1 MTTVPLRETVRIT
14 LDGTGSGTAKIGP
27 ISAREVWHPSNVAVS
42 ANAGASNEA
51 TCNIYVGLSATQSNF
66 RDGTVNGS
74 AGDSTDKVNAD
85 TVRCGEYVW
94 ATWSGGNAGVT
105 AVLSVTGTK
114 DV

>member
-1 MTTVPLRETVRIT
+1 MPTVPMRETAFVT
-14 LDGTGSGTAKIGP
+14 LDASGNGTAKVGP

-42 ANAGASNEA
+42 ANAGATLEA
-51 TCNIYVGLSATQSNF
+51 QCNIHVGLSATPSTY

-94 ATWSGGNAGVT
+94 AVWSGGNVGSR
-105 AVLSVTGTK
+105 AVLTVTGTK

>member
-1 MTTVPLRETVRIT
+1 MASVPLRESVQIV
-14 LDGTGSGTAKIGP
+14 LSGTGSGTAKVGP

-42 ANAGASNEA
+42 ANAGASLESA
-51 TCNIYVGLSATQSNF
+51 CSIYVGLSATQSNY

-85 TVRCGEYVW
+85 TVRCGEYIW
-94 ATWSGGNAGVT
+94 AVWSGGNAGVT